1 MKSLSKFIIETQS
14 GGTKSGSGTEDPWF
28 PNKNGKKNRK
38 SNNRKSKGGINK
50 IGSGVE
56 DSGDKQV
63 RSAASDPKSSEIKRE
78 IEGQTKRKT
87 REFTQKDGVT
97 KGNDPASMNRR
108 LSAGTTKGD
117 QLTKAYGTAGTSGDS
132 NSGAGAGGASGN
144 TKPSPTKPVSS
155 AEKQMLKKTSRQT
168 GGKVSVSYAEPVRKS
183 GQDKLLDKI
192 FSPKAKTG
200 EKELTKAV
208 VNRSSNKGPVNP
220 RTGSRIP
227 DARKGELG
235 KLYQTSTKSDPKR
248 GGSVRTTDK
257 INQELTAKRAARI
270 NPNTG
275 KATQKGVENF
285 AINQQTRG
293 LSNKGDAG
301 KKALTNAKKIA
312 SDSSSK
318 AYKDIETKI
327 NTSDYAGKRAQ
338 LASTKELK
346 QIKSDIA
353 TSKTI
358 NQKGGK
364 LNIPST
370 KSKLKGSGITYK
382 KSDTEILPKTKEGT
396 LKGFKTK
403 RGGQVTVNTRPL
415 KSLNPDQVAKMYQP
429 DGGYGD
435 SNTGYQ
441 GSGSTSKKSTFK
453 NFTDKVDDASK
464 RTKTNLFGKI
474 KKAKFYP
481 YAKGASRVGM
491 RGLGLVGA
499 GLQYKSN
506 YDAAKGSKFRKTA
519 KAITQTAS
527 SVAGFTGG
535 AALGTGLGSVT
546 GPGAFVTGTVSG
558 LAASDLAHK
567 ASGKIFNKIWKPPT
581 AKKKTE
587 KKIIT
592 PPAVG
597 SNNRNRGSSSVHR
610 GISI

>member
-270 NPNTG
+270 NPKTG
-275 KATQKGVENF
+275 KATKKGVENF
-285 AINQQTRG
+285 AINQQTKG
-293 LSNKGDAG
+293 LSAKGDAG
-301 KKALTNAKKIA
+301 KQAMANAKKIA
-312 SDSSSK
+312 GNARSK
-318 AYKDIETKI
+318 AYKDIANKI
-327 NTSDYAGKRAQ
+327 NTSDYAGKRVK
-338 LASTKELK
+338 LASTKELDK
-346 QIKSDIA
+346 IAKSIK

-358 NQKGGK
+358 NTAVDIGKASKAPTAFSRSLSPSKTSLNTATRKGKIAKTDKPLYKASDSSKKTFSQFKSISGQKSNAAKLKIKPGK
-364 LNIPST
+364 L
-370 KSKLKGSGITYK
+370 LG
-382 KSDTEILPKTKEGT
+382 
-396 LKGFKTK
+396 KGFAAW
-403 RGGQVTVNTRPL
+403 NAI
-415 KSLNPDQVAKMYQP
+415 D
-429 DGGYGD
+429 
-435 SNTGYQ
+435 
-441 GSGSTSKKSTFK
+441 
-453 NFTDKVDDASK
+453 
-464 RTKTNLFGKI
+464 
-474 KKAKFYP
+474 
-481 YAKGASRVGM
+481 
-491 RGLGLVGA
+491 
-499 GLQYKSN
+499 N
-506 YDAAKGSKFRKTA
+506 YNAAKGSPLRKLAKSAVTTA
-519 KAITQTAS
+519 AYYKGGTA
-527 SVAGFTGG
+527 G
-535 AALGTGLGSVT
+535 ATLGTGFGAIT
-546 GPGAFVTGTVSG
+546 GPGAVVTGTAGFFAGSETASN
-558 LAASDLAHK
+558 LASRT
-567 ASGKIFNKIWKPPT
+567 FNKVWKPPT
-581 AKKKTE
+581 TKKN
-587 KKIIT
+587 KKVAGT
-592 PPAVG
+592 G
-597 SNNRNRGSSSVHR
+597 GGTGDKGFRWKS
-610 GISI
+610 GIAFESGKK